1 MRVADG
7 ERTAANNRL
16 RFYTVYDI
24 STTIPDGS
32 TLTDEMKKIYDA
44 TERMYAASSS
54 STLPFSATYPDS
66 VTHCWRERTCGIL
79 RIGRRARQHALHNN
93 GKRNVTNHQCSTLW
107 NFEKHLYYIVVT

>member
-66 VTHCWRERTCGIL
+66 VG
-79 RIGRRARQHALHNN
+79 ANVHAAFYASGDELANM
-93 GKRNVTNHQCSTLW
+93 
-107 NFEKHLYYIVVT
+107 LYTITGSVM